1 MAKFVYRMQNILNI
15 KLKLESQAKIAYS
28 NANRALQEEQEV
40 LQHLMLRRMEYEKK
54 LKALM
59 EGPINISEINHAR
72 ADVNS
77 MKNLIRKQLMAVR
90 KAEIL
95 VEEARRNL
103 NSVMQERKTYEKLK
117 EKEFES
123 FKKEL
128 LYEESKEIDQLVSY
142 SYNDR

>member
-1 MAKFVYRMQNILNI
+1 
-15 KLKLESQAKIAYS
+15 
-28 NANRALQEEQEV
+28 
-40 LQHLMLRRMEYEKK
+40 
-54 LKALM
+54 
-59 EGPINISEINHAR
+59 
-72 ADVNS
+72 
-77 MKNLIRKQLMAVR
+77 MAVR

>member
-40 LQHLMLRRMEYEKK
+40 LQQLMLRRMEYEKK

-59 EGPINISEINHAR
+59 EGAINISEINHAR

-117 EKEFES
+117 EKEFEA

>member
-59 EGPINISEINHAR
+59 EGAINISEINHAR

>member
-59 EGPINISEINHAR
+59 EGSINISEINHAR

-117 EKEFES
+117 EKDFES

>member
-59 EGPINISEINHAR
+59 EGAINISEINHAR
-72 ADVNS
+72 ANVNS

>member
-40 LQHLMLRRMEYEKK
+40 LQHLMLQRMEYEKK

-59 EGPINISEINHAR
+59 EGAINISEINHAR

>member
-59 EGPINISEINHAR
+59 EGAINISEINHAR
-72 ADVNS
+72 ADVSS

>member
-1 MAKFVYRMQNILNI
+1 MAKFAYRMQNILNI

-59 EGPINISEINHAR
+59 EGAINISEINHAR